1 MPDTSW
7 PELLW
12 LLPAVIAAGVVTGL
26 LAGTF
31 GIGGGGVIVPV
42 LFEIFRLFGVPDAV
56 RMQLCVGTSLAII
69 LPTAWRSYRAH
80 RARGVVI
87 PEVLRI
93 WSVPAIVGVAF
104 GAIIAMF
111 APSGIFKVAFVVIA
125 ALIVAQMWFGSDRW
139 RIADDLPGRPA
150 MIGYGIAIGLGS
162 SLMGISGGSLGT
174 FVLTLYGKPI
184 LNAVGTSAGL
194 GLPISI
200 AGALGYVAAGV
211 PHQAQLPP
219 LSLGFV
225 SLIGVAAIAPI
236 SSWVAPLG
244 ARLAHALP
252 KRRLQIAFGW
262 FLLLAAGRFIVSLV

>member
-1 MPDTSW
+1 MPDTTWS
-7 PELLW
+7 ELLW
-12 LLPAVIAAGVVTGL
+12 LLPSVIAAGVVTGL

-93 WSVPAIVGVAF
+93 WSAPVVVGVAF
-104 GAIIAMF
+104 GAIIATF
-111 APSGIFKVAFVVIA
+111 APSSIFKVAFVLIA
-125 ALIVAQMWFGSDRW
+125 ALIITQMWFGNDRW

-200 AGALGYVAAGV
+200 AGALGYIAAGV

-252 KRRLQIAFGW
+252 KRRLQIAFGC
-262 FLLLAAGRFIVSLV
+262 FLLLAAARFVVSLF